1 MDINTPHLPYETSRT
16 RRGSS
21 SFTARLGQA
30 MPLRGISVAD
40 WLQIVSVGVA
50 GVVIWV
56 ALYYT
61 R

>member
-1 MDINTPHLPYETSRT
+1 MDINTPHLPYHTQHS

-21 SFTARLGQA
+21 SFSERLGKA

-40 WLQIVSVGVA
+40 WLQIASVIVA
-50 GVVIWV
+50 GAVVWI

>member
-1 MDINTPHLPYETSRT
+1 MDIHTPRIPYEAQHA

-21 SFTARLGQA
+21 SFTKRLGSA
-30 MPLRGISVAD
+30 IPLRGISVAD
-40 WLQIVSVGVA
+40 WMQFASIAVA
-50 GVVIWV
+50 GAVVWI